1 MSIEKIKF
9 SIKKS
14 SQYSLLFS
22 KISHGSSVP
31 VRGIPGSLKSLFL
44 SFIVEELKRPLLVV
58 LPEHEEAE
66 SAAEELASLLTEQNV
81 AFFPGGEEGTE
92 SPLIFN
98 TRRAGSQMR
107 AVREL
112 LENKLKVIFVA
123 PDGLAHPF
131 PSPDEVKNRWLK
143 LFPGIHQNLYELVEK
158 LIDFG
163 YTRESVVERPGE
175 ISQRGGILD
184 VFPYTGEEPQRIEF
198 FGDRVESIRIFDV
211 ATQLSIRKGES
222 LLLMPSPSA
231 WKDRSCSIFSYF
243 PSELLLFLEDPE
255 LVLARVEKERL
266 KGVRN
271 LVDVETLRTAISNH
285 QTVSFHTFSFPDEI
299 LDFGGRTLRKL
310 GRTVTEIRENLSS
323 LCDTHQ
329 KIFLLCERQDQV
341 DRIKEFLELDEE
353 PIPRIE
359 IDVASI
365 HQGFDL
371 PSADIAVCTEGDIF
385 GRIRR
390 RKRGQRFHSGV
401 PIRELSA
408 LKRGDFVVHIDH
420 GIGKY
425 QGLEK
430 ISVRDAER
438 ECLTLLYQG
447 GDKLYVPVERMD
459 RVQKYSGREGVQP
472 TLNRLGTNQWEKTK
486 ARTKRSIKNIARELI
501 DLYSARRALP
511 GFAFSPDTPWQK
523 ELEATFLYEET
534 PDQARA
540 VEEVKRDMEQ
550 FRPMDRLV
558 CGDVGYGKTEVAV
571 RAAFK
576 AVTEGKQVAM
586 LVPTTILAE
595 QHFRTFQDR
604 LSRFPVI
611 IEVLS
616 RFRSRKEQKEIV
628 EKLKRGE
635 VDIVIGTHRLLSKD
649 VGFKDIGLLII
660 DEEQRFG
667 VRQKER
673 LKTLRKTVDV
683 LALSATPIPRTLH
696 LSLVGIRDMSLI
708 NTPPKDRFP
717 IMTEVVPFDKEIIA
731 EAIEQEMARGGQVFF
746 VHNRIQSIYGV
757 ARMVRQLVPGIRLAV
772 AHGRMESSNLEK
784 VMMDFIEG
792 EYDCLV
798 STMIIESGL
807 DLPNVNTLIVN
818 RADRLG
824 LAQLY
829 QLRGRVGRSDKHARA
844 YLLTP
849 PFHLLTEEAVKRL
862 RTIEEFTELGSGFQ
876 IALRDLEIRG
886 AGNLLGVQQSG
897 IMDVVGFDLYTKLI
911 EEAVNELKK
920 EGEKVKEEVS
930 PPVECRVDFDQT
942 AYLPESYVD
951 DENLRVNLYRRLSVV
966 QSFPEIDNFYNELR
980 DRFGSVPPE
989 VQNLLNITRLR
1000 LLGQEKKLKRIVLRD
1015 SVLQIFFDE
1024 TWIQTFPTPG
1034 HISEYLRS
1042 AVQSSPVPV
1051 RFIQGKEFGFR
1062 VLIPQ
1067 EEPFSFTKKLLQS
1080 WI

>member
-14 SQYSLLFS
+14 SQYGLLYS
-22 KISHGSSVP
+22 KILSESNVSLKGLS
-31 VRGIPGSLKSLFL
+31 GSLKSLL
-44 SFIVEELKRPLLVV
+44 ISLIGEETKRPLLVV
-58 LPEHEEAE
+58 FPEHEEAE
-66 SAAEELASLLTEQNV
+66 STAEELSSLFTEEEV
-81 AFFPGGEEGTE
+81 AFFPGGEEDPE
-92 SPLIFN
+92 SPLILN
-98 TRRAGSQMR
+98 TRRASSQMR
-107 AVREL
+107 ALRDL
-112 LENKLKVIFVA
+112 LENKLKIILVA

-131 PSPDEVKNRWLK
+131 PSPDDIKNRWIK
-143 LFPGIHQNLYELVEK
+143 LSPGIHQNLYELVEE

-175 ISQRGGILD
+175 ISLRGGILD
-184 VFPYTGEEPQRIEF
+184 IFPYTGEEPQRVEF

-211 ATQLSIRKGES
+211 ATQLSIRKGGS
-222 LLLMPSPSA
+222 LFLMPSPSA
-231 WKDRSCSIFSYF
+231 WKERSCSIFSYL
-243 PSELLLFLEDPE
+243 PSDSLLLLEDPE
-255 LVLARVEKERL
+255 LVLAKIEKECLRGEKKL
-266 KGVRN
+266 I
-271 LVDVETLRTAISNH
+271 DVKMLREAILNYQTISFYTL
-285 QTVSFHTFSFPDEI
+285 SFPNEV

-329 KIFLLCERQDQV
+329 KVFLLCEKQNQV
-341 DRIKEFLELDEE
+341 DRIREFLELNEE
-353 PIPRIE
+353 PVPGIE
-359 IDVASI
+359 IDTAFI

-371 PSADIAVCTEGDIF
+371 PSAGIAVCTESDLF
-385 GRIRR
+385 GRVRR
-390 RKRGQRFHSGV
+390 RTRRQRFRSGV
-401 PIRELSA
+401 PIRKLSA

-430 ISVRDAER
+430 ISVRGAER
-438 ECLTLLYQG
+438 ECLALLYQG

-459 RVQKYSGREGVQP
+459 RIQKYAGREGVQP
-472 TLNRLGTNQWEKTK
+472 ALNRLGTNQWEKTK
-486 ARTKRSIKNIARELI
+486 ARTKESIKNIAKELI
-501 DLYSARRALP
+501 DLYSARQALP
-511 GFAFSPDTPWQK
+511 GFAFSSDTPWQK
-523 ELEATFLYEET
+523 ELEATFPYEET

-540 VEEVKRDMEQ
+540 VEEVKKDMEQ
-550 FRPMDRLV
+550 PRPMDRLV

-586 LVPTTILAE
+586 LVPTTILAQ
-595 QHFRTFQDR
+595 QHLRTFQDR

-616 RFRSRKEQKEIV
+616 RFRSRKEQKEII

-635 VDIVIGTHRLLSKD
+635 IDIIIGTHRLLSKD
-649 VGFKDIGLLII
+649 VEFKDLGLLII

-717 IMTEVVPFDKEIIA
+717 IITEVVPFGKEIIA
-731 EAIEQEMARGGQVFF
+731 EAIEEEMARGGQIFF
-746 VHNRIQSIYGV
+746 VHNRIQSIYGI

-772 AHGRMESSNLEK
+772 AHGKMESSDLEK
-784 VMMDFIEG
+784 VMLDFIERK
-792 EYDCLV
+792 YDCLV

-829 QLRGRVGRSDKHARA
+829 QLRGRVGRSDRHARA

-849 PFHLLTEEAVKRL
+849 PFHLLTEEAIKRL

-886 AGNLLGVQQSG
+886 AGNLLGVEQSG
-897 IMDVVGFDLYTKLI
+897 MMEAVGFDLYTKLI
-911 EEAVNELKK
+911 EEAVNELK
-920 EGEKVKEEVS
+920 EGEKIGEEI
-930 PPVECRVDFDQT
+930 PPSIECRVDFDGA
-942 AYLPESYVD
+942 AYLPDSYID
-951 DENLRVNLYRRLSVV
+951 DENLRVNLYRRLSMI
-966 QSFPEIDNFYNELR
+966 QSLSEIDSFHSELR
-980 DRFGSVPPE
+980 DRFGSVPAE
-989 VQNLLNITRLR
+989 VQNLLEITHLR
-1000 LLGQEKKLKRIVLRD
+1000 LLGQEKKLKRIIIRD
-1015 SVLQIFFDE
+1015 STLQIFFDE
-1024 TWIQTFPTPG
+1024 TWVHTFPTPG

-1042 AVQSSPVPV
+1042 TIQSSPVPI
-1051 RFIQGKEFGFR
+1051 RFIHGKEFGLR
-1062 VLIPQ
+1062 VSIPQ

-1080 WI
+1080 WV